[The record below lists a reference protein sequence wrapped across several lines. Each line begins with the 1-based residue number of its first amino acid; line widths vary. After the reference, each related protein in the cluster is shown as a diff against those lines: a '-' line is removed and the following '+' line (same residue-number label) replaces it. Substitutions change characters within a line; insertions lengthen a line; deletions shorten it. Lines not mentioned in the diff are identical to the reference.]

1 MKCFCFY
8 IAFLW
13 TFFSCQ
19 PRPSMQ
25 PLLEKAD
32 SLLSSNPDSVFLML
46 DTVADPEIFP
56 KDEYAEWCLL
66 LTQAEDKSGREHIS
80 EAPIWKATKYYREH
94 GPTLKYAIALYTSGR
109 VASELGR
116 PIEAVQYYIEAEHV
130 GREAKDYKLLF
141 QITSN
146 LGSIYRSLYWVDST
160 FFVYKRSLE
169 YAKLSEDS
177 FYIAEAN
184 SYIGSAYSLL
194 CFWDKSHPYYKQA
207 ADMLRKMEDYEN
219 LVKVLNEWA
228 VVSIHRKDFK
238 QVNCC
243 IQEMDSIPD
252 VYKQKNN
259 HQIYLVKGQF
269 YLQTGKYDLA
279 DSYLQKAISSDNSHT
294 AQDAYL
300 YLYDLRKSQEKYKEA
315 TEYIDVWKAYND
327 SIYAVRDIVMTIPEQ
342 YERGL
347 LKDKHEILQRE
358 YYFYIVISSLIILL
372 FIFLYMISRSRF
384 KEKVLLLNQ
393 AMDIIKNL
401 NQKVQENERL
411 IQKYEVLYDSLEN
424 SSLAENENMKHQLN
438 DLEVEIEKLKA
449 DNIKLNKEIAE
460 QKKKYRLDKILK
472 TEQEVRKTVLLL
484 QLKENPTYI
493 EKEQWAELFLTMDL
507 LFDNFTKRL
516 KATYPELGNSDIQYC
531 CLFKAGFSIQ
541 QIAVMLNVAP
551 TTVSRRKLDI
561 RKHMHLAAKED
572 VEKVCKNF

>member
-1 MKCFCFY
+1 M
-8 IAFLW
+8 
-13 TFFSCQ
+13 
-19 PRPSMQ
+19 
-25 PLLEKAD
+25 
-32 SLLSSNPDSVFLML
+32 
-46 DTVADPEIFP
+46 
-56 KDEYAEWCLL
+56 
-66 LTQAEDKSGREHIS
+66 
-80 EAPIWKATKYYREH
+80 
-94 GPTLKYAIALYTSGR
+94 
-109 VASELGR
+109 
-116 PIEAVQYYIEAEHV
+116 
-130 GREAKDYKLLF
+130 
-141 QITSN
+141 
-146 LGSIYRSLYWVDST
+146 DST

-169 YAKLSEDS
+169 YAKLLGDS
-177 FYIAEAN
+177 LYVAKGN
-184 SYIGSAYSLL
+184 SYMGRAYSLL
-194 CFWDKSHPYYKQA
+194 MFLNKSHPYYKQA
-207 ADMLRKMEDYEN
+207 ANMLRRMGNYEQ
-219 LVKVLNEWA
+219 LVEVLNEWA
-228 VVSIHRKDFK
+228 GVSILREDFE
-238 QVNCC
+238 QADCC
-243 IQEMDSIPD
+243 IQEIDSIPD
-252 VYKQKNN
+252 VYKEKNN

-315 TEYIDVWKAYND
+315 TEYIDAWKAYND

-561 RKHMHLAAKED
+561 RKHMHLAAKEN

>member
-1 MKCFCFY
+1 M
-8 IAFLW
+8 
-13 TFFSCQ
+13 
-19 PRPSMQ
+19 
-25 PLLEKAD
+25 
-32 SLLSSNPDSVFLML
+32 
-46 DTVADPEIFP
+46 
-56 KDEYAEWCLL
+56 
-66 LTQAEDKSGREHIS
+66 
-80 EAPIWKATKYYREH
+80 
-94 GPTLKYAIALYTSGR
+94 
-109 VASELGR
+109 
-116 PIEAVQYYIEAEHV
+116 
-130 GREAKDYKLLF
+130 
-141 QITSN
+141 
-146 LGSIYRSLYWVDST
+146 GSIYRRLYWMDST

-207 ADMLRKMEDYEN
+207 ADMLRKMGDYEN

-228 VVSIHRKDFK
+228 VISIHRKDFK

-243 IQEMDSIPD
+243 IQEIDSIPD
-252 VYKQKNN
+252 VYKKKNN

-300 YLYDLRKSQEKYKEA
+300 YLYDLRKYQEKYKEA
-315 TEYIDVWKAYND
+315 TEYIDAWKAYND

-347 LKDKHEILQRE
+347 LKDQHEILQRE

-372 FIFLYMISRSRF
+372 FIFLYMINRSRF

-401 NQKVQENERL
+401 KQKVQKNEGL
-411 IQKYEVLYDSLEN
+411 IQKYEVLYNSLAT
-424 SSLAENENMKHQLN
+424 SSLAENENMKRQLN
-438 DLEVEIEKLKA
+438 ELEVEIEKLKT

-460 QKKKYRLDKILK
+460 QKKKYRLDKIFK
-472 TEQEVRKTVLLL
+472 TEQEVRRTVLLL

-541 QIAVMLNVAP
+541 QIAVMLNVAS

>member
-1 MKCFCFY
+1 MW
-8 IAFLW
+8 AF
-13 TFFSCQ
+13 FACQ
-19 PRPSMQ
+19 PHPSMK

-32 SLLSSNPDSVFLML
+32 SLLLSNPDSAFLML
-46 DTVADPEIFP
+46 DTVVDPEIFP
-56 KDEYAEWCLL
+56 KDKYAEWCLL
-66 LTQAEDKSGREHIS
+66 LTQAEDKSCREHTS
-80 EAPIWKATKYYREH
+80 EAPIWKATKYYRKH
-94 GPTLKYAIALYTSGR
+94 GPSSKYATALYTSGR
-109 VASELGR
+109 VASELGK
-116 PIEAVQYYIEAEHV
+116 PIDAVQYYVEAEHV
-130 GREAKDYKLLF
+130 GRETKDYKLLY

-146 LGSIYRSLYWVDST
+146 LGSIYRRLYWMDST

-207 ADMLRKMEDYEN
+207 ADMLRKMGDYEN

-315 TEYIDVWKAYND
+315 TEYIDAWKAYND

-347 LKDKHEILQRE
+347 LKDQHEILQRE

-372 FIFLYMISRSRF
+372 FIFLYMINRSRF

-401 NQKVQENERL
+401 KQKVQKNEGL
-411 IQKYEVLYDSLEN
+411 IQKYEVLYNSLVT
-424 SSLAENENMKHQLN
+424 SSLSENANMKQQIN
-438 DLEVEIEKLKA
+438 DLEVEMEKLQA
-449 DNIKLNKEIAE
+449 ENIKLNKEIAE
-460 QKKKYRLDKILK
+460 RKKKYRLEKVFK

-484 QLKENPTYI
+484 QLKENPAYI
-493 EKEQWAELFLTMDL
+493 EKEQWTELFLTIDI
-507 LFDNFTKRL
+507 LFDNFTKCL
-516 KATYPELGNSDIQYC
+516 KATYPDLSNSDIQYC

-541 QIAVMLNVAP
+541 QISIMLNVAP

-561 RKHMHLAAKED
+561 RKHMHLDAR
-572 VEKVCKNF
+572 EKVEEACKRF